1 MPLNKNQFYSI
12 VLLLILCLSCKNE
25 PPKRSVDIAE
35 SYPTISYDLDDI
47 LKEGKLK
54 VSTIYSATSYFLYKG
69 QTMGFE
75 YELLSRFA
83 DYLNVELE
91 IVVANNIDNLI
102 PNLKNGKVD
111 LIGYGLT
118 IIKDRQEE
126 VSFSDIL
133 FLNHQVLVQRKPA
146 NWRQMKLHEIDKML
160 VRDAIEL
167 ENKVVSVRENTSYN
181 ERLKH
186 LSDEI
191 GGDIKIDLIDGET
204 TTDEIIKMVVDGKVE
219 YTVADNN
226 IAEIVASSYPILD
239 VRVPISLSQK
249 NGWVTR
255 KNSPKLLKALNSWLK
270 EFKRNADYNV
280 LYAKYFENKRAFR
293 KRIKSEFFSLNS
305 NSISQYDKLVKE
317 KSKIIKWDW
326 RLLSSLIYQESQFD
340 VNAKSW
346 VGAGGLMQM
355 MPATAKEVG
364 VKNRFDPEDN
374 LTGGTKYLKKLLER
388 FDYVED
394 EYQRIKLTMASYNCG
409 YSHVVDAQNLAENR
423 GLDRNKWDN
432 NVEEMIL
439 ALSLRKN
446 YTNPIVKYGYV
457 RGKEPVTYVEQIF
470 ERFEHYKQ
478 FIKE

>member
-1 MPLNKNQFYSI
+1 MLLHKSQFYSI
-12 VLLLILCLSCKNE
+12 ILLVVLCLSCKNE
-25 PPKRSVDIAE
+25 NA
-35 SYPTISYDLDDI
+35 ISSIKTEEPDPIIYRDLDKV

-54 VSTIYSATSYFLYKG
+54 VSTIYSATSYFLFKG
-69 QTMGFE
+69 QAMGFE

-83 DYLNVELE
+83 DYLNVELD
-91 IVVANNIDNLI
+91 IIVANDINNLI
-102 PNLKNGKVD
+102 PNLKKGKVD

-118 IIKDRQEE
+118 VIKDRQAE
-126 VSFSDIL
+126 VSFSDYL
-133 FLNHQVLVQRKPA
+133 YLNHQVLVQRKPT
-146 NWRQMKLHEIDKML
+146 NWRKMKLHEIDDML

-181 ERLKH
+181 KRLKH
-186 LSDEI
+186 LSNEI
-191 GGDIKIDLIDGET
+191 GGDIGVDFISGEIP
-204 TTDEIIKMVVDGKVE
+204 TDEIIKMVVDEEVKF
-219 YTVADNN
+219 TVADNN

-239 VRVPISLSQK
+239 VRVPISFSQK
-249 NGWVTR
+249 NAWVTR
-255 KNSPKLLKALNSWLK
+255 NNSPKLLEALNNWVK
-270 EFKRNADYNV
+270 EFKTKPDYNV
-280 LYAKYFENKRAFR
+280 LYAKYFDNKRAFR
-293 KRIKSEFFSLNS
+293 KRVKSDFYSLNS
-305 NSISQYDKLVKE
+305 NSISQYDKLIKE
-317 KSKIIKWDW
+317 KSQIINWDW

-364 VKNRFDPEDN
+364 VNNRFNAEDN
-374 LTGGTKYLKKLLER
+374 LTGGTKYLKILLGR
-388 FDYVED
+388 FDYIED
-394 EYQRIKLTMASYNCG
+394 ENQRIKLAMASYNCG

-423 GLDRNKWDN
+423 GLDRNKWDR

-457 RGKEPVTYVEQIF
+457 RGQEPVTYIKQIF
-470 ERFEHYKQ
+470 ERYHHYKQ